1 MQHLETRVE
10 VVGTTRVLTK
20 EEQKPGKMIE
30 VIKKLASEIDFT
42 RQPLVKLEAS
52 SLKDIKINR
61 QIHLFSTNY
70 DNYLKIA
77 YRGCH
82 FSPPLR
88 DFR

>member
-52 SLKDIKINR
+52 SLKDIKINP
-61 QIHLFSTNY
+61 SKPNPS
-70 DNYLKIA
+70 KIIYNNFKII
-77 YRGCH
+77 YRIYYSG
-82 FSPPLR
+82 SIKK
-88 DFR
+88 